1 MNIYHLWITL
11 PNPYNE
17 AQIIAEL
24 AKKGYEINPAD
35 ASGKISINYDD
46 TTSLIALQLSYSLDE
61 PDLKQKIL
69 NDVDY
74 LLYSKNIKYYS
85 IVVALHNTES
95 LWISNYHKK
104 EEFLIVPEKSKNV
117 KLN

>member
-69 NDVDY
+69 NIIQLL
-74 LLYSKNIKYYS
+74 LLYIIPNHYGYQIIIKKKN
-85 IVVALHNTES
+85 
-95 LWISNYHKK
+95 
-104 EEFLIVPEKSKNV
+104 F
-117 KLN
+117 